1 MVPTGRHAQPRPM
14 KPLSAPTRV
23 SAACGFC
30 HTATGQVK
38 VAMVTD
44 HAAVPK
50 KAPPSHSAE
59 STTPPRPAIAP
70 AGGLILEGGAP
81 YTSETLHQAR
91 PGLAGRPAH
100 GQDAGPVQ
108 VFLRKFPS
116 TRWSSWKTNS
126 PIKKRPITSSSWTT
140 TQRSARCW
148 PNTSAKTASVS
159 PWPATPP
166 KCARS
171 STKPTPEV
179 KKGEQ
184 RRHVDRGHFRA
195 LQQGAHGLVHH
206 PTQIGR
212 ASCRERV

>member
-1 MVPTGRHAQPRPM
+1 MRTSDGTGPSHLNRFNNAGAATAAPVRRADQRTDCSMVPTGRHAQPRPM

-44 HAAVPK
+44 HAPLPQESP
-50 KAPPSHSAE
+50 APTFSRKHHA
-59 STTPPRPAIAP
+59 PRPAIAP

-81 YTSETLHQAR
+81 YTSETPHQAR

-108 VFLRKFPS
+108 AFLRKFPS

-126 PIKKRPITSSSWTT
+126 PIKKRPITSW
-140 TQRSARCW
+140 
-148 PNTSAKTASVS
+148 
-159 PWPATPP
+159 
-166 KCARS
+166 
-171 STKPTPEV
+171 
-179 KKGEQ
+179 
-184 RRHVDRGHFRA
+184 
-195 LQQGAHGLVHH
+195 
-206 PTQIGR
+206 
-212 ASCRERV
+212 

>member
-1 MVPTGRHAQPRPM
+1 MEQARPIESIQQCRCSNRSTGTTGGPTHGPQHGPRRTPC
-14 KPLSAPTRV
+14 PAPADETLSAPTRV

-59 STTPPRPAIAP
+59 STTASRPAIAP

-108 VFLRKFPS
+108 AFLRKFPS

-126 PIKKRPITSSSWTT
+126 PIKKRPITSW
-140 TQRSARCW
+140 
-148 PNTSAKTASVS
+148 
-159 PWPATPP
+159 
-166 KCARS
+166 
-171 STKPTPEV
+171 
-179 KKGEQ
+179 
-184 RRHVDRGHFRA
+184 
-195 LQQGAHGLVHH
+195 
-206 PTQIGR
+206 
-212 ASCRERV
+212 